1 MTKAMTK
8 SSCELKLLA
17 KKKYEQNVQDND
29 EGCLE
34 IVDDI
39 DKKLFNS
46 W

>member
-1 MTKAMTK
+1 MK

-17 KKKYEQNVQDND
+17 KKFYERNILDSD
-29 EGCLE
+29 EACLG